1 MDAVPIEID
10 IRLRD
15 LRNFFAT
22 PDIDPFA
29 GEDID
34 ESGIDRL
41 IDLLTAE
48 RGWRRRPVQARLYVA
63 QTPGNATLAPRIAEA
78 LARYCDSNRDYA
90 ERKLRETRRQGLR
103 TLAVGMVFLAFCIG
117 VAALINSSALS
128 DMLVGEMLSEGAII
142 AGWVGLWRPVE
153 ILLFDWW
160 PYARD
165 RALYAKLR
173 TLDITVLPLA
183 AAR

>member
-1 MDAVPIEID
+1 MDAAPIEID

-29 GEDID
+29 GESID

-41 IDLLTAE
+41 IDLVTAE
-48 RGWRRRPVQARLYVA
+48 RRWRRRPVRLRLHVA
-63 QTPGNATLAPRIAEA
+63 PTPGNAELAPRLPEA
-78 LARYCDSNRDYA
+78 LARYCDTNRDYA
-90 ERKLRETRRQGLR
+90 ERKLRETRREGLR
-103 TLAVGMVFLAFCIG
+103 TLAVGVVFLALCIG
-117 VAALINSSALS
+117 VATLISSSAL
-128 DMLVGEMLSEGAII
+128 DEMLVGELLSEGAII
-142 AGWVGLWRPVE
+142 AGWVGLWRPIE

-165 RALYAKLR
+165 RVLYTRLR
-173 TLDITVLPLA
+173 GLEITVLPSEA
-183 AAR
+183 VR

>member
-1 MDAVPIEID
+1 MDAAPIEID

-22 PDIDPFA
+22 PEVDPFA

-41 IDLLTAE
+41 IDLVTAE
-48 RGWRRRPVQARLYVA
+48 RGWRRRPVRVRLHVVP
-63 QTPGNATLAPRIAEA
+63 TPANAELAPRIGEA
-78 LARYCDSNRDYA
+78 LARYCDTNRDYA
-90 ERKLRETRRQGLR
+90 ERKLRETRREGMR
-103 TLAVGMVFLAFCIG
+103 TLAVGTAFLALCIG
-117 VAALINSSALS
+117 AAALINSSALE
-128 DMLVGEMLSEGAII
+128 DMLVGELLSEGAII

-173 TLDITVLPLA
+173 RLDIIVQPA
-183 AAR
+183 SGR